1 MVTAL
6 FRLEEILSRRIFG
19 TQRLISVMKLS
30 GKFMYIP
37 VLVERDMWE

>member
-6 FRLEEILSRRIFG
+6 FRLEEILSRITFG
-19 TQRLISVMKLS
+19 IQMLISVMKLS

-37 VLVERDMWE
+37 VLVERCMLG